1 MSDQPVLTFELTS
14 DLLMPV
20 LGRLFD
26 DASTTA
32 TSFELV
38 ALKPGLGN
46 PTSRGVYRVQG
57 TAATASGEQPFSLVV
72 KHLADGR
79 PFMDATD
86 PTSWNYWRREID
98 LFESPIARRIPDGL
112 GFPKYLGQS
121 SLADGTALFWNADL
135 GDLTKSKWTWEH
147 CLTAARL
154 AAELN
159 SINIED
165 VASEPW
171 LCSTMLA
178 GWIEFR
184 GDYFV
189 PVAPAVVACAKSQP
203 DTAAA
208 YEVWGS
214 YLDKHQLLADIVVG
228 ARSTFV
234 HGDYNLNNLVPT
246 ANPDQPII
254 ALDWQLAGVSG
265 IGVDLAS
272 ILNTTNELGVA
283 EVTLERFQ
291 ELCVEYTSHFN
302 RMNPGHPVEL
312 NEVRLVVAAMGYSIL
327 NTVAF
332 FFVRPSLDVEVDEH
346 SEGVRNLVKQFSTGP
361 LMTYARVLAEL
372 GV

>member
-1 MSDQPVLTFELTS
+1 MSDQSATFELTAA
-14 DLLMPV
+14 LLEPV
-20 LGRLFD
+20 LVRLLGD
-26 DASTTA
+26 PSAKA
-32 TSFELV
+32 NSFKLL

-46 PTSRGVYRVQG
+46 PTSRGVYRVRGVAQ
-57 TAATASGEQPFSLVV
+57 TATGEQPFSLVV
-72 KHLADGR
+72 KHLADGK
-79 PFMDATD
+79 PFMDASV

-283 EVTLERFQ
+283 EVTLERFE